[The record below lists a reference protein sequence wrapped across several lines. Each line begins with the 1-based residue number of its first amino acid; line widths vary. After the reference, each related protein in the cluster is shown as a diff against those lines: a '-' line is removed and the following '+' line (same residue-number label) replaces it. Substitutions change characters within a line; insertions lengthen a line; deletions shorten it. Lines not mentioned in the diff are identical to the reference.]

1 MEVTNSNNK
10 RIKIYQYLAVCLFV
24 TNKRKNSWTDWARI
38 FVGPHMTPRKVYG
51 HPEFQNLPPK
61 TFDCH
66 KILRIHEKIWSNPR
80 TFLLLFYNAQK
91 PSFVWKQSF
100 SLKSRPFQLKS
111 FKPSYE
117 NSRVSTEFPI
127 NLRQIGQDL
136 IRHTYYNKQTDIS
149 TLNS

>member
-66 KILRIHEKIWSNPR
+66 KILRIHEKYDQIRELFCYCFIMRRNPALSGNKVFLWKVDLFNLNLLSQAMKIPVFLPSSQSIWDKLVKIWSDIHITTNKQK
-80 TFLLLFYNAQK
+80 FLL
-91 PSFVWKQSF
+91 
-100 SLKSRPFQLKS
+100 
-111 FKPSYE
+111 
-117 NSRVSTEFPI
+117 
-127 NLRQIGQDL
+127 
-136 IRHTYYNKQTDIS
+136 
-149 TLNS
+149 